1 MIFNSTTLIVEK
13 LKISASN
20 NKAVLETMATGVV
33 ANPIHREKNGRLDLK
48 ECRAWGF
55 STAHGRS
62 SK

>member
-48 ECRAWGF
+48 ECKA
-55 STAHGRS
+55 
-62 SK
+62 

>member
-20 NKAVLETMATGVV
+20 NKAVLETMATVV

-48 ECRAWGF
+48 ECKAWGF